1 MERKKIDIEMADMVG
16 KTYFKIA
23 TWFNKDFESDKERQ
37 DALKHTAAEIIQQV
51 LEDTFLQMDGVVKTE
66 SKTVSQG
73 TPKTTINQTET
84 ISNVSFIMGEELW
97 IKVTIK
103 DSNGNESTTIE
114 SYDGN

>member
-1 MERKKIDIEMADMVG
+1 MEKKKIDIEMADMVG

-51 LEDTFLQMDGVVKTE
+51 LEDTFLQMDGVVNTE

-73 TPKTTINQTET
+73 TPKTTINQTEGGT
-84 ISNVSFIMGEELW
+84 GKLF
-97 IKVTIK
+97 TPT
-103 DSNGNESTTIE
+103 DSAILEALRQENQ
-114 SYDGN
+114 